1 MSDQIDKKLNKDKSL
16 SNGVNLKEKYQ
27 KEIIPKMEAKFG
39 YKNHLAVPRLI
50 KVVINSGVGKNAKDK
65 AFVDSVASSL
75 ERISGQ
81 KPVFT
86 KAKQSISAF
95 KTRKGMI
102 IGVAVTLRNK
112 RMFDFVEK
120 LVNITFPRIRDFR
133 GINAKQVDNHGNLAV
148 GFKENIAFPEIKA
161 DETDNVH
168 GLGICLSTT
177 AKTLEE
183 GLELFRLMGFPF
195 KADESEPK
203 LTKKKNKKIN

>member
-1 MSDQIDKKLNKDKSL
+1 MPDQIDKKLNKDNNL
-16 SNGVNLKEKYQ
+16 SNGVNLKEKFK
-27 KEIIPKMEAKFG
+27 KEIVPKMEAKFG
-39 YKNHLAVPRLI
+39 YKNQLAVPRLV

-65 AFVDSVASSL
+65 GFVDSVVSSI

-81 KPVFT
+81 KPVLT

-95 KTRKGMI
+95 KTRKGMV

-133 GINAKQVDNHGNLAV
+133 GINPKQVDNHGNLAV
-148 GFKENIAFPEIKA
+148 GFKECIAFPEIKA
-161 DETDNVH
+161 DETENVH

-177 AKTLEE
+177 AKTYAE
-183 GLELFRLMGFPF
+183 GLELFKLMGFPF
-195 KADESEPK
+195 NADESEFK
-203 LTKKKNKKIN
+203 KIKKNKKKVN